1 MDKFAG
7 IRKQRAANRISKAG
21 GKGLVLPTRGKGE
34 IDQAWVLTMDG
45 STTVQTPWIPDR
57 TADTTLSLLFWPL
70 TWSTVSG
77 AAVWWSTDTFR
88 MRYLGSGNQSCN
100 PFSSTN
106 SGTTFQP
113 GNGVLNETVMSWAG
127 ANNNGFQA
135 LINEASGTRQQPIT
149 KGALTQVAGLWI
161 GGTATTLVVPDG
173 YIAQMKV
180 FTGLSTNPANL
191 IHHWPM
197 NEGPPTANGGTIFD
211 VVGGLDGT
219 LITSSPDPWTEGPI
233 T

>member
-21 GKGLVLPTRGKGE
+21 GKGLVLPTRGKGV

-45 STTVQTPWIPDR
+45 STTVQTPWIPDL

-70 TWSTVSG
+70 TWVTNDG
-77 AAVWWSTDTFR
+77 AAIWWSADTFR
-88 MRYLGSGNQSCN
+88 MRFLGSGNQTCN
-100 PFSSTN
+100 PFTATNNSS
-106 SGTTFQP
+106 GFQAA
-113 GNGVLNETVMSWAG
+113 NGELNEATMSWAG
-127 ANNNGFQA
+127 ANNNGIQQ
-135 LINEASGTRQQPIT
+135 LINETSGTRQQAIT
-149 KGALTQVAGLWI
+149 KGALTQVAGLRI
-161 GGTATTLVVPDG
+161 GGTATTLVIPDG

-219 LITSSPDPWTEGPI
+219 LNTGSPDPWTAGPI
-233 T
+233 S